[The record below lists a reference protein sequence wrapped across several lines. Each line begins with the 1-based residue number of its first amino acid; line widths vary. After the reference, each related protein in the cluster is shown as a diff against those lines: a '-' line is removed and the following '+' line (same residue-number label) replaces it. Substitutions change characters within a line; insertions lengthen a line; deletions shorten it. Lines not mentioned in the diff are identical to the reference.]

1 MRLRLTA
8 ALSTA
13 ALIGSTPVA
22 VTAAQAAVTSFIRV
36 NQVGY
41 PADGPK
47 TAFLLGTTAQAGAP
61 FQVVDG
67 AGTQVLA
74 GTVGAS
80 LGSWNSTYTAVAP
93 IDFSSLRSAGQYSI
107 RVSGVTTSPT
117 FSVGTANGLYAPVS
131 ATMTK
136 FFQANR
142 DGANVLPG
150 VLNRKASHLADSS
163 ATVYRKPSFDEDG
176 AIVGG
181 LTRAQAATVDVSG
194 GWFDAGDYLKFTHT
208 AAYTLDTLLIAQRS
222 GSPDPARAAEID
234 FGLDWL
240 DKMWDDG
247 ASVLYAQVGIGGGDD
262 ENYFGDHDTWRLPE
276 TDDTITDPAGTDLY
290 YLRHRPVF
298 RANEPGAKLSP
309 NLAGRVSAAFAI
321 AAQIHATSDPT
332 RARAE
337 LTKAAAIYGLAKTTS
352 VGELVT
358 TFPHDYY
365 GEDLWT
371 DDMAFGGV
379 ELHLAAKALGD
390 SRAAAW
396 LTQAAQW
403 SRQYLDGDEHD
414 TLNLYDVGSLA
425 SADLATVV
433 GSGAAVTRAEL
444 VSSLEEQLD
453 AGVARANADRFR
465 AGAVYDDYDSTSHTF
480 GLIAQA
486 ARYRDVTGSTR
497 YATFAQQQA
506 NWILGGNPW
515 GTSLIVGV
523 GSTYPK
529 CPHHQIAN
537 LAGSLTGTGAVLAGA
552 AVNGPNGTDTFDDLQ
567 PGDDVRACPADG
579 VDRYAAFNGN
589 GARYLD
595 RVEAWMS
602 NEPAIDFTSTGA
614 VAFSLLGPGT
624 PATGPAPHADTIG
637 VFRPSN
643 HTAYLRTSITPGNSD
658 VPAFAIG
665 DGSQAPV
672 IGDWDGDGV
681 DGWGYF
687 DPADRSFHLRDA
699 LDADEEPETVFVAG
713 YAASGDVPIAGDWDG
728 DGRDTVGTWRPGDQL
743 ARLRNTNAA
752 GAAEVTQSSG
762 KPATTPLAGDW
773 DGDGRDSLGY
783 YDPADRS
790 FHLRDALTGT
800 GASDF
805 TFVYGSAG
813 DKPVMGDWNGD
824 GRDTA
829 GIWRPS
835 TKEFYLRNTNQGGD
849 AEIRAAYGTTTDRP
863 MVGDWQ

>member
-1 MRLRLTA
+1 MRLKVFA
-8 ALSTA
+8 GLSAA
-13 ALIGSTPVA
+13 ALIGSTIVG
-22 VTAAQAAVTSFIRV
+22 VSAAPAAVTSFIRV

-47 TAFLLGTTAQAGAP
+47 TAFLLGTAAQAGTA

-67 AGTQVLA
+67 AGTQVLS
-74 GTVGAS
+74 GTVGTS
-80 LGSWNSTYTAVAP
+80 LGSWNSSYTAVAP
-93 IDFSSLRSAGQYSI
+93 IDFSALRTAGRYSI

-117 FSVGTANGLYAPVS
+117 FSVGTANSLYAPVS
-131 ATMTK
+131 ATMTR

-142 DGANVLPG
+142 DGTNVLPT
-150 VLNRKASHLADSS
+150 VMNRKASHLADTS
-163 ATVYRKPSFDEDG
+163 ATVYKTPTFNEEG

-181 LTRAQAATVDVSG
+181 LTKAQTATVDVSG

-222 GSPDPARAAEID
+222 GSPDAARAAEID

-240 DKMWDDG
+240 DKMWDDQTN
-247 ASVLYAQVGIGGGDD
+247 VLYAQVGIGGGDD
-262 ENYFGDHDTWRLPE
+262 ETYFGDHDTWRLPE

-290 YLRHRPVF
+290 YVRHRPVF
-298 RANEPGAKLSP
+298 RANEPGSKLSP

-321 AAQIHATSDPT
+321 AAQVHATSDPT
-332 RARAE
+332 RARSE
-337 LTKAAAIYGLAKTTS
+337 LAKAAAIYGLAKTTS

-390 SRAAAW
+390 SRAATW

-425 SADLATVV
+425 IADLATVI

-444 VSSLEEQLD
+444 VSALEEQLD
-453 AGVARANADRFR
+453 AGMARADADRFR
-465 AGAVYDDYDSTSHTF
+465 AGAVYNDYDSTSHTF

-515 GTSLIVGV
+515 GVSLIVGV

-537 LAGSLTGTGAVLAGA
+537 LTGAVLAGA
-552 AVNGPNGTDTFDDLQ
+552 AVNGPNGTDTFDDLE
-567 PGDDVRACPADG
+567 PGDDVRTCPADG
-579 VDRYAAFNGN
+579 VDRFAAFNGN
-589 GARYLD
+589 GARYMD

-614 VAFSLLGPGT
+614 VAFSLLGPGA
-624 PATGPAPHADTIG
+624 PATGPVTHADTIG

-665 DGSQAPV
+665 DGSQTPV

-681 DGWGYF
+681 DGWGWF
-687 DPADRSFHLRDA
+687 DPADRTFHLRDA
-699 LDADEEPETVFVAG
+699 LNANAAPEIVFVAG
-713 YAASGDVPIAGDWDG
+713 YAANGDVPIAGDWDG
-728 DGRDTVGTWRPGDQL
+728 DGKDTVGTWRPSDQL
-743 ARLRNTNAA
+743 VRLRNTNAA
-752 GAAEVTQSSG
+752 GSAEVTQSFG
-762 KPATTPLAGDW
+762 KSTSTLLTGDW
-773 DGDGRDSLGY
+773 DADGRDSLGY
-783 YDPADRS
+783 YEPADRS
-790 FHLRDALTGT
+790 FHLRNALTGS

-805 TFVYGSAG
+805 TFVYGSVG
-813 DKPVMGDWNGD
+813 DKPVVGDWNAD
-824 GRDTA
+824 GRDTV

-835 TKEFYLRNTNQGGD
+835 TKEFNLRNTHQSGD
-849 AEIRAAYGTTTDRP
+849 ADIRAAYGTPTDRP
-863 MVGDWQ
+863 MVGDWR